1 MASILVDMQ
10 FRTGDTPCQIMAV
23 FRRHHD
29 VVIAVGDENRLGDL
43 AEVLPSLYTN
53 FGFYELTLFT
63 VFYGLDW
70 LATVPPT
77 VKLAAQ
83 KFGSNATIVF
93 GWVFFGHQIG
103 AAVAAW
109 GAGLTR
115 SIYATY
121 LPAFYIAGTICLIAA
136 IAVFAIQK
144 AHKTPEPQTA

>member
-1 MASILVDMQ
+1 M
-10 FRTGDTPCQIMAV
+10 RG
-23 FRRHHD
+23 
-29 VVIAVGDENRLGDL
+29 
-43 AEVLPSLYTN
+43 
-53 FGFYELTLFT
+53 
-63 VFYGLDW
+63 W

-83 KFGSNATIVF
+83 KFGPNATIVF

-115 SIYATY
+115 SFYATY
-121 LPAFYIAGTICLIAA
+121 LPAFYIAA

-144 AHKTPEPQTA
+144 AHKTPEPQTV